1 MKKIVK
7 VVLSNHPIKM
17 QTMILNNNKY
27 LLSPIEVQQ
36 LAEKLNIISIDNG
49 TCAIRYP
56 MISDKN

>member
-7 VVLSNHPIKM
+7 VVLSNHPIK
-17 QTMILNNNKY
+17 MILNNNKY

-36 LAEKLNIISIDNG
+36 LAEKLNIISIYNG

-56 MISDKN
+56 VISDKN